1 MIVLL
6 GLARNC
12 RQFISQFTMTKRK
25 GDELEQPAPK
35 RFLSNPDA
43 QGVLLR
49 VMAQDMSSMQ
59 RVINDLQEEK
69 RYLHRQVERLDGYT
83 QELEGRMAAME
94 VVLSSLLS
102 SGNHDLVE
110 AVIYGVR
117 ESQEYDMTDLDR
129 LLAEWETEDEGTDWF
144 DDWLAEAHGEM

>member
-1 MIVLL
+1 M
-6 GLARNC
+6 
-12 RQFISQFTMTKRK
+12 SKRK
-25 GDELEQPAPK
+25 AQDFEQPVAK
-35 RFLSNPDA
+35 RFLANPDA

-49 VMAQDMSSMQ
+49 VMAKDMSSMQ

-69 RYLHRQVERLDGYT
+69 HYLHRQVERLDGYT

-110 AVIYGVR
+110 SVIHGVR